1 MYTKNELLILFRIEY
16 KPSKRFKN
24 HNNVIYYSGNIVST
38 KREASLNHGG
48 QEWIKIYVHGDCGPP
63 ICKRQ
68 MYSQGDKTWMGK
80 WECTHLG
87 HCKYHWSHKK

>member
-1 MYTKNELLILFRIEY
+1 MYKKKELSTLFRIEY
-16 KPSKRFKN
+16 KRLNSNAKSLD
-24 HNNVIYYSGNIVST
+24 VIYYFGTLVST
-38 KREASLNHGG
+38 KNKASRNYRNH
-48 QEWIKIYVHGDCGPP
+48 EWIKVYVDGDCGPP

-68 MYSQGDKTWMGK
+68 MYSQGRKTWLGK